1 MLKKYKH
8 LNQVSKSEM
17 KNLLGGVKQ
26 SAAKC
31 IPDGQ
36 YCDCTIPC
44 CRAGN
49 ACGIIPHLC
58 GSGGGGDI

>member
-8 LNQVSKSEM
+8 HKQVSREQM
-17 KNLLGGVKQ
+17 MHLLAGTKQ
-26 SAAKC
+26 AVAGKC

-44 CRAGN
+44 CSSGN
-49 ACGIIPHLC
+49 SCGIIPHMC
-58 GSGGGGDI
+58 GSGTDI